1 MPDKGY
7 ASASNAELPEHA
19 PKGWRRWSRR
29 LQDLVAILWP
39 SFLAAVV
46 ASGLFFSHVDPVD
59 LDDISTPIAN
69 FSRLGGYTIGF
80 FFFWSFGALSSAMSV
95 LLIRT
100 SRRRDGSRRGGH
112 N

>member
-1 MPDKGY
+1 VKNKGY
-7 ASASNAELPEHA
+7 AASSNAALPEFA
-19 PKGWRRWSRR
+19 PRGWRRWSRL
-29 LQDLVAILWP
+29 LQNLVAILWP
-39 SFLAAVV
+39 SFLAAMV
-46 ASGLFFSHVDPVD
+46 ASGIFFSHVDPID
-59 LDDISTPIAN
+59 LDDISTPMAN

-80 FFFWSFGALSSAMSV
+80 FFFWGAAAISSALSV

>member
-1 MPDKGY
+1 MTDKHF
-7 ASASNAELPEHA
+7 AAEANTQLPEYA
-19 PKGWRRWSRR
+19 PRGWRRWSRM
-29 LQDLVAILWP
+29 LQNLVAILWP

-46 ASGLFFSHVDPVD
+46 ASGIFFSHVDPLD
-59 LDDISTPIAN
+59 LDDVSTPIAT

-80 FFFWSFGALSSAMSV
+80 FFFWIVCAFSSALSV

>member
-1 MPDKGY
+1 MNAKSY
-7 ASASNAELPEHA
+7 AAESNAKLPGHA
-19 PKGWRRWSRR
+19 PRGWRRWSRA
-29 LQDLVAILWP
+29 LQNLVAILWP
-39 SFLAAVV
+39 SFLAAAV
-46 ASGLFFSHVDPVD
+46 ATGVFFSHVDPTD
-59 LDDISTPIAN
+59 LDDITTPIAN

-80 FFFWSFGALSSAMSV
+80 FFFWAIAAISSALSV